1 MTEMPDGKE
10 IAAVWVDIDDVTPW
24 DENPRNNEAAIAPVA
39 ASIKRFGF
47 ASPLIVRKADNVV
60 IAGHTRLLAARSLG
74 LDRVPVRFMDLDP
87 ADARLLAIV
96 DNKSGEVAE
105 WDDDALGALL
115 GDMDDFDLELLLD
128 TGFSEE
134 DLEALLD
141 DGSADPDGERDQ
153 GDEDAVAETQA
164 GATVLHGDCV
174 ATMAKMEPDSFD
186 SCVCDPPYG
195 IGFMG
200 REWDALPPGK
210 EFSEALHR
218 VLKPGAW
225 GVAFGGQRTIHRLTT
240 SLEDAGFEI
249 RDLFGWQFWSGFPKS
264 HDASKALDRAAG
276 AEREVVG
283 RRKDAQAES
292 TGQYGGWGNDDGS
305 GSSEFDITAPATPD
319 ARKWEGWGTALKP
332 CIEPAVIFRKPFE
345 GTVAENVLEYGTGA
359 INIDGC
365 RYPFG
370 DTAWPGPDARKHDAH
385 AKQSPDGA
393 TWGGALNRTSWD
405 RSAAMERGR
414 WPANVYA
421 CPKVST
427 RERELGC
434 DGLPMSETTDRRNDH
449 PTLKPVRLLRWL
461 ARLVTPPGGKTLDPF
476 AGSGSA
482 GVAAVLEGF
491 DYTGCEI
498 DGNYHKIA
506 KARIGH
512 AQANPEEWSSTEPGA
527 Q

>member
-276 AEREVVG
+276 AE
-283 RRKDAQAES
+283 
-292 TGQYGGWGNDDGS
+292 
-305 GSSEFDITAPATPD
+305 
-319 ARKWEGWGTALKP
+319 
-332 CIEPAVIFRKPFE
+332 PFE
-345 GTVAENVLEYGTGA
+345 GTVAENVLKHGTGA

-370 DTAWPGPDARKHDAH
+370 DTAWPGPGARKHDAH